1 MTEITCKCGAVYLE
15 TSHKLMMR
23 DKDSAECS
31 LCGETLKQWN
41 GAEMYSYK
49 LVIQQKAEER
59 LIVHST
65 TELL

>member
-1 MTEITCKCGAVYLE
+1 MTHTICKCGAVYLE

-23 DKDSAECS
+23 DKDSAECG

-41 GAEMYSYK
+41 GAEMYSYR
-49 LVIQQKAEER
+49 LVIQPKAEEQ
-59 LIVHST
+59 LIVPAA